1 MTNEATAV
9 MAKGNASTSR
19 FLDPSVTGNSV
30 FHSHEPGVEPLE
42 FDGRLD
48 GASNAPDDEVEAD
61 LSPGDLA
68 SLADSLRLYL
78 REMASVP
85 MLTREQEVVIAR
97 RIERGRYQ
105 ILKAISRSP
114 VLIEELIE
122 IGRRLRARDLHI
134 REVMSLT
141 HPADIT
147 EGNIEETLTFTLESV
162 TAIKRTYGRGVKLH
176 LRILAEPRRS
186 KSLPRLRRKLA
197 QTRIQLSRL
206 ARTIQLSAEQRDR
219 VVEVFRDLANRARAA
234 RDDVSKATRAIES
247 NRRSDR
253 ERDLKR
259 SLRAARAVQTALERR
274 WNMSSLEMEAIFRNL
289 ILGEAEVEQGRK
301 EMIEANLR
309 LVVSMAKKYLNR
321 GLQFLDLIQEGNLG
335 LMKAVEKFDWR
346 LGCKFSTYGT
356 WWIRQSITRAIMDQA
371 RTIRIPVHMIETIN
385 RQFHATRALE
395 REMGREP
402 TSEEIARRMEVPE
415 SKVCKVLEIV
425 AEPIS
430 FETPI
435 SEDEEV
441 RLGDFIED
449 PSIVDFADAMITST
463 LSELT
468 EEALKHLTP
477 REEKVI
483 KMRFG
488 LCPNGREYTL
498 EEVGRYF
505 DVTRERVRQIEA
517 KALDKLRHPSRARR
531 FGSFATDI
539 SAYTRVALDPT
550 NRRSASPGGKNAS
563 ESVQG

>member
-1 MTNEATAV
+1 MTNEATLLTDTS
-9 MAKGNASTSR
+9 STSR
-19 FLDPSVTGNSV
+19 FLDPPDTGIVNL
-30 FHSHEPGVEPLE
+30 HSNEPGVEYVE
-42 FDGRLD
+42 FDGRVD
-48 GASNAPDDEVEAD
+48 GPSFAPDDGPEAEVSTAD
-61 LSPGDLA
+61 LA
-68 SLADSLRLYL
+68 TVADPLRLYL

-85 MLTREQEVVIAR
+85 MLTREEEVVIAR
-97 RIERGRYQ
+97 RIERGRDQ
-105 ILKAISRSP
+105 VLKAISRSP

-122 IGRRLRARDLHI
+122 IGRRLRAGDLHI
-134 REVMSLT
+134 REIISLT
-141 HPADIT
+141 DPQDLT
-147 EGNIEETLTFTLESV
+147 EESIEANLAVTLESV
-162 TAIKRTYGRGVKLH
+162 TAIKRMYGRAVKLH
-176 LRILAEPRRS
+176 LQSLAEPRRS
-186 KSLPRLRRKLA
+186 KALPRVRRKLA
-197 QTRIQLSRL
+197 TTRVQLSRR
-206 ARTIQLSAEQRDR
+206 ARTIQLSTAQRDR
-219 VVEVFRDLANRARAA
+219 ILDAFRDMATRARTV
-234 RDDVSKATRAIES
+234 RDDVRKAARAIEN
-247 NRRSDR
+247 NRRADR

-259 SLRAARAVQTALERR
+259 SLRVARAALTALEWR
-274 WNMSSLEMEAIFRNL
+274 WNMSSLEIEAIFRNL
-289 ILGEAEVEQGRK
+289 IRGEAEVEQARK

-309 LVVSMAKKYLNR
+309 LVVSMAKKYVNR

-335 LMKAVEKFDWR
+335 LMKAVDKFDWR

-385 RQFHATRALE
+385 RQFHTTRALE
-395 REMGREP
+395 REIGREP

-415 SKVCKVLEIV
+415 SKVRKVLDIV

-430 FETPI
+430 FETPV

-449 PSIVDFADAMITST
+449 PSIVDFADAMISST
-463 LSELT
+463 LSAIT

-498 EEVGRYF
+498 EEVGKYF

-539 SAYTRVALDPT
+539 SAYARLSSKRTSRG
-550 NRRSASPGGKNAS
+550 SAPAGGKNAS
-563 ESVQG
+563 KSVQG

>member
-9 MAKGNASTSR
+9 MVKEKATASNS
-19 FLDPSVTGNSV
+19 LDPPASGISVL
-30 FHSHEPGVEPLE
+30 HSHEPVIEPAE

-48 GASNAPDDEVEAD
+48 GAAIEPDDEVEAD
-61 LSPGDLA
+61 MSPGDLV
-68 SLADSLRLYL
+68 SLADPLRLYL
-78 REMASVP
+78 REMASVR

-97 RIERGRYQ
+97 RIERGRRE

-114 VLIEELIE
+114 AFIEELIE
-122 IGRRLRARDLHI
+122 IGGRLRARDLHI
-134 REVMSLT
+134 REVISLT
-141 HPADIT
+141 ETADIT
-147 EGNIEETLTFTLESV
+147 EQRIEKSLTSILECV
-162 TAIKRTYGRGVKLH
+162 AGIKRSYARAVRLH
-176 LRILAEPRRS
+176 LRVLAEPRRS

-197 QTRIQLSRL
+197 RARIQLSRQ
-206 ARTIQLSAEQRDR
+206 ARAIQLNAEQRGR
-219 VVEVFRDLANRARAA
+219 VVEVFRDLAILVRSA
-234 RDDVSKATRAIES
+234 RDDVNKATRAIES
-247 NRRSDR
+247 NRRSDK

-259 SLRAARAVQTALERR
+259 SLRAARGTLTALERR
-274 WNMSSLEMEAIFRNL
+274 WNISSIEFEGIFRNL
-289 ILGEAEVEQGRK
+289 ILGEAEVEQGRR

-415 SKVCKVLEIV
+415 AKVRKVLEVV

-449 PSIVDFADAMITST
+449 PSIVDFADAMISST
-463 LSELT
+463 LGEIT

-488 LCPNGREYTL
+488 LCPDGREYTL

-531 FGSFATDI
+531 FGSFATDT
-539 SAYTRVALDPT
+539 SARGRLPLDRTRGG
-550 NRRSASPGGKNAS
+550 SASPGDRKVS
-563 ESVQG
+563 

>member
-1 MTNEATAV
+1 MINEASAV
-9 MAKGNASTSR
+9 MAKQKATAPNFSHSTTNISAFR
-19 FLDPSVTGNSV
+19 
-30 FHSHEPGVEPLE
+30 SHEAIEPAE
-42 FDGRLD
+42 FDERLD
-48 GASNAPDDEVEAD
+48 DDPIALDDEVEVEE
-61 LSPGDLA
+61 LSQGDLA
-68 SLADSLRLYL
+68 SLADPLRLYL
-78 REMASVP
+78 REMASVQ
-85 MLTREQEVVIAR
+85 MLTREQEVAIAR
-97 RIERGRYQ
+97 RIERGRHT

-122 IGRRLRARDLHI
+122 IGRRLRSRELHI
-134 REVMSLT
+134 REAISLT
-141 HPADIT
+141 DAADLT
-147 EGNIEETLTFTLESV
+147 EQRIQEHLTCTLDRV
-162 TAIKRTYGRGVKLH
+162 AAIKRTYARAVKLH
-176 LRILAEPRRS
+176 LRVAAEPRRS
-186 KSLPRLRRKLA
+186 KALPRMRRKLA
-197 QTRIQLSRL
+197 KIRILLSRQ
-206 ARTIQLSAEQRDR
+206 ARTIRLTGEARDR
-219 VVEVFRDLANRARAA
+219 VVAQLRTLAHDVRSARSG
-234 RDDVSKATRAIES
+234 VKKATQAIEA
-247 NRRSDR
+247 NRRSEKAR
-253 ERDLKR
+253 ELKH
-259 SLRAARAVQTALERR
+259 SLRVARGTLTALERR
-274 WNMSSLEMEAIFRNL
+274 WNMSSLELEGIYRTL

-385 RQFHATRALE
+385 RQFHATRTLE

-402 TSEEIARRMEVPE
+402 TSEEIALRMEVPE
-415 SKVCKVLEIV
+415 SKVRKVLEIV

-430 FETPI
+430 FETPV

-449 PSIVDFADAMITST
+449 PNIVDFADAMISST
-463 LSELT
+463 LGEIT
-468 EEALKHLTP
+468 QEALKHLTP

-488 LCPNGREYTL
+488 LCSEGREYTL

-517 KALDKLRHPSRARR
+517 KALAKLRHPARARR

-539 SAYTRVALDPT
+539 SSYVRLPLE
-550 NRRSASPGGKNAS
+550 RKSGGSASP
-563 ESVQG
+563 

>member
-1 MTNEATAV
+1 
-9 MAKGNASTSR
+9 
-19 FLDPSVTGNSV
+19 
-30 FHSHEPGVEPLE
+30 
-42 FDGRLD
+42 
-48 GASNAPDDEVEAD
+48 
-61 LSPGDLA
+61 
-68 SLADSLRLYL
+68 
-78 REMASVP
+78 MASVP

-97 RIERGRYQ
+97 RIERGRRE

-114 VLIEELIE
+114 ILIEELIE
-122 IGRRLRARDLHI
+122 LGRGLRVRDLHI
-134 REVMSLT
+134 REVISLSN
-141 HPADIT
+141 PADIS
-147 EGNIEETLTFTLESV
+147 EQHLEASLTSALECVAVIRRSY
-162 TAIKRTYGRGVKLH
+162 ARAVKLH
-176 LRILAEPRRS
+176 LRVLAEPRRS

-197 QTRIQLSRL
+197 RTRIQLSRQ
-206 ARTIQLSAEQRDR
+206 ARALQLNAEQRDR
-219 VVEVFRDLANRARAA
+219 VVDLFRDLAIRARSA
-234 RDDVSKATRAIES
+234 RDDVNKAARAIET

-253 ERDLKR
+253 DRDLKR
-259 SLRAARAVQTALERR
+259 SLRAARAVLTALERR
-274 WNMSSLEMEAIFRNL
+274 WNMSSLESEGIFRKL
-289 ILGEAEVEQGRK
+289 IRGEAEVEQGRK

-321 GLQFLDLIQEGNLG
+321 GLHFLDLIQEGNLG

-371 RTIRIPVHMIETIN
+371 RTIRIPVHMIESIN

-402 TSEEIARRMEVPE
+402 TSEEIASRMEVPE
-415 SKVCKVLEIV
+415 SKVRKVLEIV
-425 AEPIS
+425 GEPIS

-449 PSIVDFADAMITST
+449 PSIVDFADAMISST
-463 LSELT
+463 LGEIT
-468 EEALKHLTP
+468 AEALKHLTP

-488 LCPNGREYTL
+488 LLSDGREYTL

-531 FGSFATDI
+531 FGSFATDV
-539 SAYTRVALDPT
+539 SSYARLPLDRT
-550 NRRSASPGGKNAS
+550 TGGSASPGNRNAS
-563 ESVQG
+563 